1 MSQSRTADYW
11 IETLDMEKHRE
22 GGFYIETYESDV
34 RFPAEELPE
43 GYSGD
48 RASGSSIYYLLTTD
62 DFSAFHRIR
71 SDELWHFYEGDP
83 ITLYLLEDDGVR
95 TVRIGDKQFQT
106 VVPGDT
112 WFAGEIAS
120 ADAADGYALVGCD
133 VTPAFEYGDYELG
146 TKELAKE
153 FDDQAE
159 LIHRLTR

>member
-22 GGFYIETYESDV
+22 GGYYVETYESDV
-34 RFPAEELPE
+34 RFPAEGLPE

-62 DFSAFHRIR
+62 DFSAFHKMR

-95 TVRIGDKQFQT
+95 TVRIGDEQFQT

-112 WFAGEIAS
+112 WFAGEIVS
-120 ADAADGYALVGCD
+120 GDAADGYALVGCD
-133 VTPAFEYGDYELG
+133 VTPAFEYADYELA